1 MFSKPQKVKK
11 ILPDLQNT
19 INFFNIPHN
28 LRKRSQM
35 EQLLQVIK
43 QVPFF
48 QKYIENGWEKV
59 CQECLEEMTYEF
71 IEADQEIFAQGTIG
85 ESFYV
90 LLEGQ
95 VGVYVNIVG
104 NLEENKIVPNDSQ
117 PVLEVEQKENNEIQE
132 GGEQQQ
138 NQEPPKLQ
146 KLVKV
151 LESGDSFGELSLIYN
166 RPRLATIRTLEKSHL
181 AVLKKKE
188 FRTILREKE
197 EVQLVKEM
205 KYFSTLPFFEGQNF
219 NLVRDIYLNTF
230 KLKCINKE
238 IIFNEGDESDS
249 VFIIKSGEFVLFKQ
263 FCHEESDQHKLN
275 KDIIQPEMNLYYR
288 NANKQDK
295 KFKKMILTALGQ
307 NELFGEENLLMSEN
321 RTFGVQCKTVTGE
334 LLMIKKDQFLNKVMS
349 DTNTRKYI
357 QERCQKKLQTLQ
369 NRIQNIKGQ
378 LQTFSSY
385 LVGDDRKI
393 KLRRNMESMTN
404 IENCYLQKSRE
415 DSLEFDEPTQTQFI
429 SQKKE
434 QNTNNNGNKKQLMK
448 SNTKVFSQANLPDI
462 SFAQIP
468 QFQLLS
474 HKASEANLVQTQ
486 SNLNNSLKQIE
497 NPFLNS
503 QNQVDEQT
511 VFESC
516 VQLMKQD
523 SNCSPLK
530 HEKLNILK
538 KIAQDIETKNL
549 NQKNMAYNFN
559 NIQTQLHSSQTH
571 LILPSSRSQQNIDYP
586 YDPQIDP
593 LRDQLHVKMNILLQQ
608 QKQMKVFKLEETVYN
623 GQISHEELSE
633 KLKNQRLPQKKY
645 ADYLKDSSQ
654 NLVDNQSSNIKNVMQ
669 KIQKRKQQQQND
681 QFKLENTQIQVLN
694 RIHSA
699 QQLPNGQTN
708 EQKEVIKQIIQQAE
722 KIWPSYSSTNLSS
735 NQISRMDS
743 AKFDSPIKLEG
754 SQLLSINKQKS
765 CMRPLSSHDTLQNKI
780 SASPDKQKS
789 DKKQIIGSMN
799 NIQFNLDQVD
809 TKQPII
815 NIRPLTGRV
824 NFAKSLT
831 HLKDSDNES
840 FANYSDPTS
849 PSCIGSQRGQVNNNI
864 FSDQNKQRKLPEE
877 LISPLKQQRVQSAK
891 SIYSQNQTK
900 HSTLTIQKPLSHTQN
915 QFFGFDLSSK
925 RPSDFEI
932 ANAFVPTVPLYTQQ
946 KIFQFQQAFNQQQT
960 QHKPISQQ
968 LLAPGHL
975 AFKPKMQM
983 KSKTAKLKPQQI
995 NSLSLSKTELNVKR
1009 DNSSD
1014 NKNVSQNNY
1023 NIPLF
1028 RPFSAKERGTLQGVS
1043 QFFKN
1048 GKSGYNL
1055 KLKLK
1060 KSEMNKALNN
1070 SKQQSDKVFSYNKQ
1084 NMERMQIKND
1094 TLYIN
1099 SNVINKQYLK

>member
-11 ILPDLQNT
+11 ILPDLQKT

-48 QKYIENGWEKV
+48 QKYIENGWESV
-59 CQECLEEMTYEF
+59 CQECLEEMTYEL

-85 ESFYV
+85 ETFYV
-90 LLEGQ
+90 ILEGQ

-104 NLEENKIVPNDSQ
+104 NLEENKIVRNDSQ
-117 PVLEVEQKENNEIQE
+117 PVLEVEQKENNENQE

-166 RPRLATIRTLEKSHL
+166 RPRLATIRTLEKTHL

-197 EVQLVKEM
+197 EAQLVKEM
-205 KYFSTLPFFEGQNF
+205 QYFTTLPFFEGQNF

-238 IIFNEGDESDS
+238 IIFNEGDVSDS

-275 KDIIQPEMNLYYR
+275 KDIIAPEMNLYYR

-295 KFKKMILTALGQ
+295 KFKKMTLTVLGQ

-357 QERCQKKLQTLQ
+357 QERCQKKLQNLQ
-369 NRIQNIKGQ
+369 NRIQNIEGQ
-378 LQTFSSY
+378 LHAYSSY

-404 IENCYLQKSRE
+404 LDNYYIQKSRE
-415 DSLEFDEPTQTQFI
+415 NSLDVDEPSQTQFI

-434 QNTNNNGNKKQLMK
+434 QNTSNNGIKKQLMK
-448 SNTKVFSQANLPDI
+448 SNTRVFSQANLPDV
-462 SFAQIP
+462 SLTQIP
-468 QFQLLS
+468 QFQIS
-474 HKASEANLVQTQ
+474 HKSSEANLALTQ
-486 SNLNNSLKQIE
+486 QNLNSSLKQID
-497 NPFLNS
+497 NHFLNQ
-503 QNQVDEQT
+503 QNQIDENV

-549 NQKNMAYNFN
+549 NQKNMAYYN
-559 NIQTQLHSSQTH
+559 NSQTQQSSSQPQSM
-571 LILPSSRSQQNIDYP
+571 LPSSRSMQNIDYH

-593 LRDQLHVKMNILLQQ
+593 LREQLHAKMNILHQQ
-608 QKQMKVFKLEETVYN
+608 QKQMKIFKLEETVYN

-633 KLKNQRLPQKKY
+633 KLKIQRLPQKKY
-645 ADYLKDSSQ
+645 IDYLKESNQ
-654 NLVDNQSSNIKNVMQ
+654 NVVESQSSHIKNVMQ
-669 KIQKRKQQQQND
+669 KIQKRKEEEQQD

-694 RIHSA
+694 KIHSA

-708 EQKEVIKQIIQQAE
+708 QQKEVIKQMIQQAE
-722 KIWPSYSSTNLSS
+722 KIWPSFSSTNLSS
-735 NQISRMDS
+735 NQISRLDS
-743 AKFDSPIKLEG
+743 AQLDSPLKLEG
-754 SQLLSINKQKS
+754 NQLSSINKKKS
-765 CMRPLSSHDTLQNKI
+765 SMRPLSSHVTLQNSI
-780 SASPDKQKS
+780 QSSPVKQTS
-789 DKKQIIGSMN
+789 EKKKIIGSMN
-799 NIQFNLDQVD
+799 NIQFNLDQVE

-831 HLKDSDNES
+831 HFKDSDNES
-840 FANYSDPTS
+840 FENYSDPTS
-849 PSCIGSQRGQVNNNI
+849 PSCIGSQRGQININNLDNE
-864 FSDQNKQRKLPEE
+864 QNKQSKQPEE
-877 LISPLKQQRVQSAK
+877 YISPLKQQRVQSAK
-891 SIYSQNQTK
+891 SQYSQAQSK
-900 HSTLTIQKPLSHTQN
+900 HSTNTIQKHPSQN
-915 QFFGFDLSSK
+915 QFFGFDLFSK

-932 ANAFVPTVPLYTQQ
+932 ANTFVPLVPLCTQQ
-946 KIFQFQQAFNQQQT
+946 KMFSLQQAFNQQLT
-960 QHKPISQQ
+960 QHRPVSQQ
-968 LLAPGHL
+968 LLAPEHL

-983 KSKTAKLKPQQI
+983 RSKTAKKPQQV
-995 NSLSLSKTELNVKR
+995 NSNSSSKTELNLKH
-1009 DNSSD
+1009 DKSS
-1014 NKNVSQNNY
+1014 NNNNAPQKNQ

-1028 RPFSAKERGTLQGVS
+1028 RPFSSKERSTLQGVS

-1060 KSEMNKALNN
+1060 KNEINQALNN
-1070 SKQQSDKVFSYNKQ
+1070 NKQQLDKILPYNKQ
-1084 NMERMQIKND
+1084 NLEGTKVKNEI
-1094 TLYIN
+1094 LYIN
-1099 SNVINKQYLK
+1099 SNLVNKQFLK